1 MVNRHLR
8 GFILAGAVM
17 LAPAASAAAD
27 DTLRVAIAQRGAWEL
42 AAAELGQQAGIFKK
56 HGLTLDI
63 TYPAA
68 SEIEDGVASGT
79 IDVGVGVNI
88 MSAMHDYSRGAPVRI
103 IGANLTGAP
112 AYWYVLATSPIRTIQ
127 DLVGKTIA
135 YATHGSASHYG
146 AIDLIKQFRVQARLL
161 STGGAPAAFTELMEN
176 RIDVA
181 YASPPFAVD
190 EIDSGRIRVLARAN
204 DVTTIR
210 GKTVSVMIST
220 ADTLQRRKDTVARF
234 MQAYRETIDWMYTDA
249 ASIKAYAAWAEV
261 SEPVA
266 LRQRDEFF
274 TKDMLTP
281 DAIAGV
287 KSVMKD
293 AVTFR
298 HLQKGLSR
306 KQLAEFI
313 QIPPRKVDRQTGC
326 READAGCT
334 AGIKAPYP

>member
-1 MVNRHLR
+1 MIGRTSLL
-8 GFILAGAVM
+8 GCILAGAAI
-17 LAPAASAAAD
+17 LASAGSAAAD
-27 DTLRVAIAQRGAWEL
+27 DTLRVAIAHRGAWEL
-42 AAAELGQQAGIFKK
+42 AAAELGQQAGIFRK

-63 TYPAA
+63 VYPK
-68 SEIEDGVASGT
+68 SGDIEDRVRSGS
-79 IDVGVGVNI
+79 IDVGVNI
-88 MSAMHDYSRGAPVRI
+88 MSVMHDYSFGAPVRI

-112 AYWYVLATSPIRTIQ
+112 AYWYVLATSPIRTIK

-135 YATHGSASHYG
+135 YAAHGSASHYG
-146 AIDLIKQFRVQARLL
+146 AIDLIKQFGVRARLL

-210 GKTVSVMIST
+210 GKTVSVMITS
-220 ADTLQRRKDTVARF
+220 ADTLQRRKDTITRF
-234 MQAYRETIDWMYTDA
+234 MQAYRETIDWMYGGP
-249 ASIKAYAAWAEV
+249 ASIKAYATWAEV

-298 HLQKGLSR
+298 HLQKKLSR
-306 KQLAEFI
+306 KQLAELI
-313 QIPPRKVDRQTGC
+313 QIPPPKVDRQSGC
-326 READAGCT
+326 RFPFIGCT
-334 AGIKAPYP
+334 AGINAPYP